1 MKLSHKFSLIVFLTI
16 IEIFILSFMSLSG
29 EKKMQDMKNFQYI
42 QATSETELS
51 ELINYLNRLDSWGF
65 DTKTTYKEW
74 SSQSAQLS
82 ENFEFLSKA
91 KILKSFSP
99 EFRDRV
105 KELLKL
111 WYDFKARFIEI
122 EGFLKEIE
130 SIKVSNDLYAA
141 MEKSGVRAVAE
152 KNPNENNV
160 QRILQD
166 VNFIHDQMSNIL
178 TAETK
183 LKELNKIC
191 GIEINEQ
198 VSKEESKYRLTLILT
213 AIIASFIMAILISK
227 VTGNISKRIVKLR
240 DMTKTLADK
249 DFTVSIKPNGS
260 SEMNSLMDNINHMVA
275 EINEFFIVVKTT
287 ASRAISSGYSIT
299 DSANSTAAATN
310 GIDASIQNIT
320 QEFEKIS
327 TAVAKAIST
336 ISEMNNHV
344 DTLVVQ
350 NTTQVN
356 AIEDSNKSFE
366 EAADTL
372 QYINTMA
379 AERYKN
385 AEEMHVLVDDGDE
398 KISSTANMLNMITQ
412 QLAEI
417 RDVVTIIN
425 NVANQTN
432 LLSMNAAIE
441 SAHAGEAGRGFSVV
455 AEEIR
460 KLAEETAKNA
470 KKIKNVVN
478 NIVSSV
484 SEANKTSAEASNA
497 FAKVSSH
504 ADQVINS
511 LKEITERID
520 NIGSQMGNIR
530 QKNTETAVAAEKIT
544 SFCGE
549 LAEKQ
554 QSVSADV
561 DYMNNLFLETRKEIN
576 QIKKETG
583 DIVNRIKVVSDSSR
597 ESYKNMTD
605 LENILEQFKTNS
617 EVEEAVSQADE
628 ENTIT
633 TIVSPE
639 LQDAAE
645 LFANAEETGA
655 LDISE
660 IAGFEDLLGEAEEIS
675 IDDVNGEVSV
685 PKQEEVSDVTTV
697 FEKEELPVDIPQIE
711 ISDMETVI
719 SEESEIPS
727 TTFIPND
734 SLESIEEFL
743 ELTEIGDELEKKD

>member
-51 ELINYLNRLDSWGF
+51 ELINYLNRLDFWGF

-141 MEKSGVRAVAE
+141 MENSGVRAVAE

-350 NTTQVN
+350 NTTQVT

-385 AEEMHVLVDDGDE
+385 AEEMHALVDDGDE

-675 IDDVNGEVSV
+675 IDDVNDEVSV
-685 PKQEEVSDVTTV
+685 PKQEEVFDVTTV
-697 FEKEELPVDIPQIE
+697 FEKEDLPVDIPQIE

-727 TTFIPND
+727 TTFIPNE